1 MSQTPEYLKRI
12 NAALALRDIPD
23 FPSALQQLQK
33 AAVLAPD
40 ESSVHFLLGLTYL
53 DLNQLSD
60 AERSL
65 KRALDID
72 PDSLEIRRSLGI
84 LYTNIQLKKN
94 LEAIS
99 LLYPLFKLDPK
110 NLVVSRALAFAYRRE
125 QKNSDAIK
133 VLQETLFETKDSE
146 ILLDLINLYD
156 EEGLTNDEL
165 NDLLSISTENP
176 SSKVFY
182 TIGNILLQRGDF
194 DKAIDYYQRAI
205 SLREDYGLAWGGLT
219 RAHMQLGNLEKA
231 LDAVNLGISRIP
243 ENADLYRLR
252 GEIEF
257 LHGKNE
263 EGIESYNHAI
273 DIARASGEPH
283 KLGRLLYNRDKHV
296 LSTSGPKKALEL
308 LEADLTETNNFLLL
322 IYLKISILLEQQKY
336 QHVIKWYENF
346 DPIQDREPI
355 LPSYYHA
362 LMGLG
367 EVNKAYKIL
376 SQSLEN
382 NKDIE
387 NEDLINTFE
396 EQGVLLYASGQIASA
411 SAVFE
416 QILQIV
422 PNRHRSRNNLGYLH
436 ICQHDW
442 DKALDLLEQAQKD
455 GYPDINVLITN
466 RGYVQICKG
475 AFEDAIQLLKEISG
489 KLSQEDIPAYLHIA
503 YCQNQEIRFSQ
514 ADDYPNRS
522 ISIKMAIM
530 ANLATAFYLNEQPE
544 KAFSAVRESIN
555 ADPEDCIG
563 YRVLGCLYFSQNEYK
578 LARRAWN
585 KALRSRKSKN
595 ETGVIKSWL
604 AEIPPLELNQSLE

>member
-40 ESSVHFLLGLTYL
+40 ESSVHFLLGLTYQ

-60 AERSL
+60 AERSF

-110 NLVVSRALAFAYRRE
+110 NLVVSRALAFAYREE

-182 TIGNILLQRGDF
+182 TLGNILLQREDF
-194 DKAIDYYQRAI
+194 KKAIDYYQRAI
-205 SLREDYGLAWGGLT
+205 SIREDYGLAWGGLT

-231 LDAVNLGISRIP
+231 LDTVNLGISRTP
-243 ENADLYRLR
+243 KNADLYRLR

-257 LHGKNE
+257 LQGKNE

-283 KLGRLLYNRDKHV
+283 RLGRLLYNRDKHV

-336 QHVIKWYENF
+336 KHVIKWYESF

-382 NKDIE
+382 NKDTE

-411 SAVFE
+411 SSVFE

-422 PNRHRSRNNLGYLH
+422 PNRYRSRNNLGYLH

-475 AFEDAIQLLKEISG
+475 AFEDAIQLLEEISG
-489 KLSQEDIPAYLHIA
+489 KLSQEENPAYLHIA
-503 YCQNQEIRFSQ
+503 YSQNQKIRFSQ

-530 ANLATAFYLNEQPE
+530 ANLATAFYLNGQSER
-544 KAFSAVRESIN
+544 AFSAVRESIN

-563 YRVLGCLYFSQNEYK
+563 YRVLGCLHFSQNEYK

-585 KALRSRKSKN
+585 KALRSIRSKS
-595 ETGVIKSWL
+595 ETRVIKSWL
-604 AEIPPLELNQSLE
+604 AEIPPLQMN